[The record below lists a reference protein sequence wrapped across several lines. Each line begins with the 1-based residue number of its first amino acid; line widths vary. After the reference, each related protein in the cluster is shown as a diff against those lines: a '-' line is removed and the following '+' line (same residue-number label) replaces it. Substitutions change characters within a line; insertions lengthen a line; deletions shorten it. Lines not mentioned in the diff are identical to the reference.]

1 MKMSSLKILCAAIA
15 FVIATGAQAGAVPT
29 PIAPPAAGS
38 AAAFPAAAPNP
49 AQFVFGSGTVASSTA
64 VNSNF
69 NKLYSDMAQVVT
81 ALNGCTFSTGNAIAT
96 VVATAPITANV
107 SACVAGQGTG
117 ETLNLG
123 LTGSIG
129 IANGGTGT
137 ATPGLVGGPNISITN
152 PWPNQTIGLSGII
165 PVTNGGTNTATP
177 ALVGG
182 PNISISNP
190 WPNQTVGLSG
200 VVPIANGGTG
210 SATPS
215 GVVAGTNVTITGTFP
230 NQTISA
236 ATANSGTPAY
246 NVVGNVVTGYK
257 VVQGTANFGAS
268 ASVSISFSGS
278 AVFTSST
285 SYACYADGNQTNNGF
300 YFNQANGITTSIN
313 TIGNVALTATIGFI
327 CSGT

>member
-1 MKMSSLKILCAAIA
+1 MKMSSPKILCAAIA

-81 ALNGCTFSTGNAIAT
+81 ALNGCAFATGSAIAT

-107 SACVAGQGTG
+107 STCVAGQGTG
-117 ETLNLG
+117 ETLTLG

-137 ATPGLVGGPNISITN
+137 ATPGLVSGPNISITN

-165 PVTNGGTNTATP
+165 P
-177 ALVGG
+177 
-182 PNISISNP
+182 
-190 WPNQTVGLSG
+190 
-200 VVPIANGGTG
+200 IASGGTG
-210 SATPS
+210 SATPG
-215 GVVAGTNVTITGTFP
+215 GVIAGSNVTITGAFP

-236 ATANSGTPAY
+236 ATTSSIAAY
-246 NVVGNVVTGYK
+246 NLD
-257 VVQGTANFGAS
+257 GTARAGTHHTVGSLTINATNGALFQFTG
-268 ASVSISFSGS
+268 A
-278 AVFTSST
+278 AAFTSAATFS
-285 SYACYADGNQTNNGF
+285 CMVNNVNINGVSF
-300 YFNQANGITTSIN
+300 YFNQSSGSATNAYTVGNVTTSG
-313 TIGNVALTATIGFI
+313 TIAVDCFGY
-327 CSGT
+327 

>member
-165 PVTNGGTNTATP
+165 P
-177 ALVGG
+177 
-182 PNISISNP
+182 
-190 WPNQTVGLSG
+190 
-200 VVPIANGGTG
+200 IANGGTG

-215 GVVAGTNVTITGTFP
+215 GIIAGSNVTITGAFP

-236 ATANSGTPAY
+236 ATT
-246 NVVGNVVTGYK
+246 V
-257 VVQGTANFGAS
+257 TANNTSPVYNPDGSNFGSPTHRVFGIVFANL
-268 ASVSISFSGS
+268 ATQTIAFTR
-278 AVFTSST
+278 AAAFTSAT
-285 SYACYADGNQTNNGF
+285 SYHCIVNDLSAQFLLTAQTNQ
-300 YFNQANGITTSIN
+300 QAGQYAWPTTA
-313 TIGNVALTATIGFI
+313 GRYYLYDCFGY
-327 CSGT
+327 